1 MSMIEKL
8 EKRKSELV
16 AKSKD
21 CNNVE
26 ELRSI
31 QAQIET
37 INEDLT
43 ELREEETAAKLKS
56 EISDERTAALN
67 EVETRDA
74 TPDFTPGKGF
84 KSVEERK
91 NQFDDVFE
99 KREKAGKDLK
109 DNRAVKSDYSLTGE
123 LRAVTVGNG
132 TTISVP
138 HFYSPTI
145 NPDFPVVSS
154 LIDGVDTLTL
164 NGGESFRQ
172 PYVARITAGNY
183 TSETGNAAT
192 ADTTFAYADINRA
205 KVTAYSEITEELQ
218 KLPNANYADEVFK
231 NIRTSMRML
240 ISKEILV
247 GGGGTNQIV
256 GIFDDG
262 ATAIDSDT
270 DLAIAAITDTTLD
283 EIVFNYG
290 GAEEVEGSAV
300 LILNKLDLLAFSKVR
315 TSTKQKFYEIKSY
328 GNYGTISGVPYII
341 NSACKALSATSGTS
355 TGDYCMAYGNL
366 KNYKLVEFSPIE
378 VKRSEDYKFKEGM
391 IAHRGVVMLGGNVV
405 KKNGFLRVKANF
417 A

>member
-74 TPDFTPGKGF
+74 TPDFTPRKGF

-91 NQFDDVFE
+91 NQFDDIFE

-218 KLPNANYADEVFK
+218 RRA
-231 NIRTSMRML
+231 MRQL
-240 ISKEILV
+240 I
-247 GGGGTNQIV
+247 
-256 GIFDDG
+256 
-262 ATAIDSDT
+262 
-270 DLAIAAITDTTLD
+270 
-283 EIVFNYG
+283 
-290 GAEEVEGSAV
+290 
-300 LILNKLDLLAFSKVR
+300 
-315 TSTKQKFYEIKSY
+315 
-328 GNYGTISGVPYII
+328 II
-341 NSACKALSATSGTS
+341 
-355 TGDYCMAYGNL
+355 
-366 KNYKLVEFSPIE
+366 
-378 VKRSEDYKFKEGM
+378 
-391 IAHRGVVMLGGNVV
+391 
-405 KKNGFLRVKANF
+405 
-417 A
+417 